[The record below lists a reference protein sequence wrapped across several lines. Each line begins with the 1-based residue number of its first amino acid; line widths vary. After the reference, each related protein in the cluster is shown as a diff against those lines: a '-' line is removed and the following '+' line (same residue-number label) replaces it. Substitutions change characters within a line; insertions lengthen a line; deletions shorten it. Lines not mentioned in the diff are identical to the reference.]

1 MSKLKIIKRQVII
14 LFTFAII
21 ISLTSILFG
30 IFFKL
35 SSQEIKKIIIFGV
48 IFTIVIMLPALLIL
62 DYIFSKTKL
71 NKPSKLNKLNKTK
84 K

>member
-1 MSKLKIIKRQVII
+1 MSKLKILKRQIII
-14 LFTFAII
+14 LFTFAIL

-35 SSQEIKKIIIFGV
+35 PLQEIKKIIIIGL
-48 IFTIVIMLPALLIL
+48 IFTIIIILPALLIF

-71 NKPSKLNKLNKTK
+71 NKLNKTK